1 MSWFTKI
8 CRDVGL
14 MIHNVR
20 HPHAGKKTVVRRDVQ
35 EENRGDVTLRRTT
48 IDEIEIKQPTDSHK

>member
-1 MSWFTKI
+1 MSWFAKI

-20 HPHAGKKTVVRRDVQ
+20 HPDTGDKTVIRKEVR
-35 EENRGDVTLRRTT
+35 EEDRGNITLRRTT
-48 IDEIEIKQPTDSHK
+48 IDEIEIKKPTDSRE

>member
-1 MSWFTKI
+1 MSWFAKI

-20 HPHAGKKTVVRRDVQ
+20 HPQAGDKTVVRKEVQ
-35 EENRGDVTLRRTT
+35 EEDRGNVTLRRTT
-48 IDEIEIKQPTDSHK
+48 IDEIEIKQPVEKQD